1 MDGFTGAR
9 TVDWLASRPACCPPL
24 WANGHRSVVT
34 CWSLFVYLL
43 SSSPTPAC
51 NAICSPGNQSLLTKA
66 VTDCNR
72 VCENIAIILI
82 SKKLVDFLKICSRWV
97 TLTDSDLDFKTFDPG
112 QRLLKDSF
120 NINEESAID
129 KISNCL
135 FSSVSS
141 TIFHLFQAIFSFYS
155 LIPPSHRL
163 YPAENLQAPK
173 KSGDLPEIRAGYRK
187 PHSLLFRL
195 RLGKIGTRPDH
206 IFTWKLHGDG
216 RLAYIMWFFFT
227 NFHSVELNFV
237 DPLLRGYFEDLWTF
251 WTGELSYTSQIYG
264 GGEKGQSEPR
274 KN

>member
-66 VTDCNR
+66 GWHGLQSSLQEYCNNT
-72 VCENIAIILI
+72 EIQ
-82 SKKLVDFLKICSRWV
+82 KMVDFLKICSRWV

-195 RLGKIGTRPDH
+195 R
-206 IFTWKLHGDG
+206 
-216 RLAYIMWFFFT
+216 
-227 NFHSVELNFV
+227 
-237 DPLLRGYFEDLWTF
+237 
-251 WTGELSYTSQIYG
+251 
-264 GGEKGQSEPR
+264 
-274 KN
+274 

>member
-1 MDGFTGAR
+1 MNSMKIDWICHGNEVICKRSMYNEWTASQEHPGQPAVHLYGPTVTGQ
-9 TVDWLASRPACCPPL
+9 
-24 WANGHRSVVT
+24 
-34 CWSLFVYLL
+34 
-43 SSSPTPAC
+43 SSPAEVCLFISSPPPQHLPAMQSALL
-51 NAICSPGNQSLLTKA
+51 AISHYWQKLS
-66 VTDCNR
+66 R
-72 VCENIAIILI
+72 IAIESARILQ
-82 SKKLVDFLKICSRWV
+82 KYWNPKQLVFFFLKICSRGE

-120 NINEESAID
+120 NINEESALLY

-195 RLGKIGTRPDH
+195 R
-206 IFTWKLHGDG
+206 
-216 RLAYIMWFFFT
+216 
-227 NFHSVELNFV
+227 
-237 DPLLRGYFEDLWTF
+237 
-251 WTGELSYTSQIYG
+251 
-264 GGEKGQSEPR
+264 
-274 KN
+274 

>member
-1 MDGFTGAR
+1 MGGFTGAR

-82 SKKLVDFLKICSRWV
+82 SKKLVDFLKICSRWE

-120 NINEESAID
+120 NINEESALLY

-141 TIFHLFQAIFSFYS
+141 TILHLFQAIFSFYS

-195 RLGKIGTRPDH
+195 R
-206 IFTWKLHGDG
+206 
-216 RLAYIMWFFFT
+216 
-227 NFHSVELNFV
+227 
-237 DPLLRGYFEDLWTF
+237 
-251 WTGELSYTSQIYG
+251 
-264 GGEKGQSEPR
+264 
-274 KN
+274 

>member
-1 MDGFTGAR
+1 MYNEWTASQEPGLSTGEHQPAVHLYGP
-9 TVDWLASRPACCPPL
+9 TVT
-24 WANGHRSVVT
+24 GQ
-34 CWSLFVYLL
+34 
-43 SSSPTPAC
+43 SSPAEVCLFISSPPPQHLPAMQSALL
-51 NAICSPGNQSLLTKA
+51 AISHYWQWQA

-72 VCENIAIILI
+72 VCKNIAMILK
-82 SKKLVDFLKICSRWV
+82 SKKLVDFLKICSRWE

-141 TIFHLFQAIFSFYS
+141 TILHLFQAIFSFYS

-195 RLGKIGTRPDH
+195 R
-206 IFTWKLHGDG
+206 
-216 RLAYIMWFFFT
+216 
-227 NFHSVELNFV
+227 
-237 DPLLRGYFEDLWTF
+237 
-251 WTGELSYTSQIYG
+251 
-264 GGEKGQSEPR
+264 
-274 KN
+274 

>member
-1 MDGFTGAR
+1 MDG
-9 TVDWLASRPACCPPL
+9 ASRPACCPPL

-51 NAICSPGNQSLLTKA
+51 NAICSPLNMSHYWQRLS
-66 VTDCNR
+66 R
-72 VCENIAIILI
+72 IAIESARILQ
-82 SKKLVDFLKICSRWV
+82 KYWNPKQLVVFLKICSRGE

-120 NINEESAID
+120 NINEESALLY

-141 TIFHLFQAIFSFYS
+141 TILHLFQAIFSFYS

-195 RLGKIGTRPDH
+195 R
-206 IFTWKLHGDG
+206 
-216 RLAYIMWFFFT
+216 
-227 NFHSVELNFV
+227 
-237 DPLLRGYFEDLWTF
+237 
-251 WTGELSYTSQIYG
+251 
-264 GGEKGQSEPR
+264 
-274 KN
+274 